1 MRDTRVSGGQENDE
15 TKIPEP
21 DALISCKGCAM
32 PYTLWFDKAG
42 KGAIG
47 LVGGKNASLG
57 ELIRADIPV
66 PPGFSVTT
74 EVYSEFL
81 SGGGLK
87 EKIENL
93 LSKVD
98 IQDVASFENA
108 SKVIRQLMAEAPFS
122 KRIEEEISSN
132 YQALAQVFDVS
143 NLPVAVRSSATAE
156 DLPGASFAGQQD
168 TFLWVQGSDEVLEK
182 IKLCMSSLF
191 TPRAISYRIKMG
203 FPHDKVL
210 ISVGVQ
216 KIVDARAAGVM
227 FTLNPTNGDPSKVVI
242 EGNWGLGETVVSGIC
257 NPDKYVVDKVTK
269 EIERKVSLKECECIY
284 DPVRGGVAHV
294 DTPPERRELP
304 CIEDQEILELARY
317 AKRVEEYYGCPQDIE
332 WAIDKQKPFP
342 LNIFMVQSRPETIWS
357 QQKKEPVLGKK
368 SAYELLLE
376 KALTRIKISS

>member
-1 MRDTRVSGGQENDE
+1 MV
-15 TKIPEP
+15 
-21 DALISCKGCAM
+21 

-42 KGAIG
+42 KEAIS

-74 EVYSEFL
+74 ETYSEFL

-87 EKIENL
+87 EKIESL
-93 LSKVD
+93 LSKID
-98 IQDVASFENA
+98 IQDVSSLENA
-108 SKVIRQLMAEAPFS
+108 SNVIRQLMAEAKFS

-132 YQALAQVFDVS
+132 YRTLAQVLDIPD
-143 NLPVAVRSSATAE
+143 LAVAVRSSATAE

-168 TFLWVQGSDEVLEK
+168 TFLWVIGTDEILEK
-182 IKLCMSSLF
+182 VKLCMSSLF
-191 TPRAISYRIKMG
+191 TPRAISYRLKMG

-242 EGNWGLGETVVSGIC
+242 EANWGLGETVVSGIC

-269 EIERKVSLKECECIY
+269 EIERKVSAKECECIY
-284 DPVRGGVAHV
+284 DAVRGGVAHV
-294 DTPPERRELP
+294 DTPPDRREIP

-332 WAIDKQKPFP
+332 WSIDKHKPFP

-368 SAYELLLE
+368 SAYELLME

>member
-1 MRDTRVSGGQENDE
+1 
-15 TKIPEP
+15 
-21 DALISCKGCAM
+21 
-32 PYTLWFDKAG
+32 
-42 KGAIG
+42 
-47 LVGGKNASLG
+47 
-57 ELIRADIPV
+57 V
-66 PPGFSVTT
+66 PHGFSVTT
-74 EVYSEFL
+74 EVYLEFL
-81 SGGGLK
+81 TGWGIK
-87 EKIENL
+87 EIIGSI
-93 LSKVD
+93 LSRID
-98 IQDVASFENA
+98 LQDVASLENA
-108 SKVIRQLMAEAPFS
+108 SKVIRQLMTEASLP
-122 KRIEEEISSN
+122 KRIEEEISFN
-132 YQALAQVFDVS
+132 YQALAQVFDVPD
-143 NLPVAVRSSATAE
+143 LPVAVRSSATAE

-203 FPHDKVL
+203 FPHEKVL

-257 NPDKYVVDKVTK
+257 NPDKFVVDKVTQ

-284 DPVRGGVAHV
+284 DPVRGGVTHV
-294 DTPPERRELP
+294 DTPPERREIQ

-317 AKRVEEYYGCPQDIE
+317 AKRVEGYYGCPQDIE

-368 SAYELLLE
+368 SAYELLME

>member
-1 MRDTRVSGGQENDE
+1 ME
-15 TKIPEP
+15 
-21 DALISCKGCAM
+21 LAM

-42 KGAIG
+42 KEAIG

-57 ELIRADIPV
+57 ELIKADIPV

-87 EKIENL
+87 EKIEEI
-93 LSKVD
+93 LSRTD
-98 IQDVASFENA
+98 LQDVASLENA
-108 SKVIRQLMAEAPFS
+108 SKVIRQLMAEASLP

-132 YQALAQVFDVS
+132 YQALAQVFDVPD
-143 NLPVAVRSSATAE
+143 LPVAIRSSATAE

-168 TFLWVQGSDEVLEK
+168 TFLWVQGRDEVLEK

-203 FPHDKVL
+203 FPHEKVL

-227 FTLNPTNGDPSKVVI
+227 FTLNPLNGDPSRVVI
-242 EGNWGLGETVVSGIC
+242 EGNWGLGETVVAGLC
-257 NPDKYVVDKVTK
+257 NPDKFVVDKVTMV
-269 EIERKVSLKECECIY
+269 IEREISLKGVECIF
-284 DPVRGGVAHV
+284 DVRRKEVVHA
-294 DTPPERRELP
+294 DIPPDRREIQ
-304 CIEDQEILELARY
+304 CIEDQEVLELARY
-317 AKRVEEYYGCPQDIE
+317 ARKIEEYYGCPQDIE

-342 LNIFMVQSRPETIWS
+342 FNIYMVQSRPETVWS
-357 QQKKEPVLGKK
+357 QKRKEPILGKK
-368 SAYELLLE
+368 SIYELLME
-376 KALTRIKISS
+376 KALSTVKIGS